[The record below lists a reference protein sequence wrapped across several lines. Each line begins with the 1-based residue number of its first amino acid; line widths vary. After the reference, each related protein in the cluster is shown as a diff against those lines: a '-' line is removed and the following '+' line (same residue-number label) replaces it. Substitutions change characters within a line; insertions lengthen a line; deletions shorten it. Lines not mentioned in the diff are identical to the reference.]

1 MPNWWPFGN
10 EEIKQEGYEVSSAIP
25 IGFGQDFYQSQ
36 EIDPESFARQSYN
49 SDAIV
54 YACLRELAV
63 AVTEPDYRIMVT
75 TTTEPAL
82 APGNNPLNQ
91 LLQHPNE
98 QQDFYELLEDLITQL
113 YISGNVYLYKVRNQA
128 GRMIGMRLLRPDR
141 ISIKSDAVRGVE
153 SYNYE
158 LDGADYTIPASDIS
172 HMKFPSMSSDLYG
185 LSPLQPIASV
195 INLDQAQI
203 QFGKTAFQNSG
214 VVGGMLKLSRRIQN
228 EQQAN
233 EIRNRWRSTF
243 GGKNMH
249 RLAIL
254 DEDASYEKV
263 GSTMEELAF
272 PSLRDTTEARICMA
286 FGVPPIIIG
295 SVVGLDRATYSNYR
309 EARQSFFTET
319 MIPLCERIVRF
330 FNKCFEYEYPNGG
343 YVDADFSKVAAL
355 IEDQNKLSDRLI
367 AQWQAGLISLNEA
380 RSGLALDGLSGG
392 DLRRLPLNVLE
403 LPSSEVQPMLQ
414 PPAAEQ
420 LRVETDELKRLESQ
434 LEPDSPY
441 DPLPGQPM
449 ARLLNQELIAA
460 RIEEADK
467 LIPKLERYY
476 RGLKNRV
483 DGVLGRWMS
492 QPVGERKEY
501 PFQGEDLLPDEAL
514 NDLSGILRNSYA
526 GIIKSSWKVLNERGG
541 LGTLE
546 FDEKLPLV
554 TNVLTTATNQA
565 NLIHGTTQRAIKKTI
580 EEGLANGYSIQEV
593 ADGVPGTNFRG
604 IKAVVG
610 EDYRNRPR
618 TIARTETARAQ
629 NQASLGYANALGSLY
644 SQAFDPDGDENDT
657 FTDNNDPFGFTCAER
672 HLQIYRN
679 EDAIDI
685 VDHPNGTLSWTPL
698 PSTYEPPAS
707 RLAGHNELGNRIV
720 EVKETIHA
728 RTQS

>member
-1 MPNWWPFGN
+1 MPNWWPFN
-10 EEIKQEGYEVSSAIP
+10 SDEIKQEGYDVSSAIP
-25 IGFGQDFYQSQ
+25 IGFGQNTFQSQ
-36 EIDPESFARQSYN
+36 DIDPESFARQSYN

-63 AVTEPDYRIMVT
+63 AVTEPNYRVMT
-75 TTTEPAL
+75 DTTTEPTE
-82 APGNNPLNQ
+82 APQNNPLARM
-91 LLQHPNE
+91 LQRPND

-113 YISGNVYLYKVRNQA
+113 YISGNVYLYKIRNQA

-141 ISIKSDAVRGVE
+141 ISIKSDAVKGVE
-153 SYNYE
+153 YYNYR
-158 LDGADYTIPASDIS
+158 LDGPEYTIPAADIS
-172 HMKFPSMSSDLYG
+172 HMKFPNMSSDLYG
-185 LSPLQPIASV
+185 LSPLQPAASV
-195 INLDQAQI
+195 ITLDQAQI

-214 VVGGMLKLSRRIQN
+214 VIGGMLKLSRRIQN
-228 EQQAN
+228 EEQAN
-233 EIRNRWRSTF
+233 QIRSRWRSTF
-243 GGKNMH
+243 GGNNMH

-254 DEDASYEKV
+254 DEDATYEKV

-272 PSLRDTTEARICMA
+272 PALRDMTESRICMV
-286 FGVPPIIIG
+286 FGVPPIIVG

-319 MIPLCERIVRF
+319 MIPLCERLVRF
-330 FNKCFEYEYPNGG
+330 FNKCFEYEYSNAG
-343 YVDADFSKVAAL
+343 YLDADFTNVAAL

-367 AQWQAGLISLNEA
+367 AQWNAGLISLNEA
-380 RSGLALDGLSGG
+380 RSGLAMDGLSGG

-403 LPSSEVQPMLQ
+403 LPSSEIQPTSAL
-414 PPAAEQ
+414 PTAEQ
-420 LRVETDELKRLESQ
+420 LSASTDILKRLESQ

-441 DPLPGQPM
+441 TPIAGQPM
-449 ARLLNQELIAA
+449 ERLLNQEMIAV
-460 RIEEADK
+460 RIDEVNN

-483 DGVLGRWMS
+483 DGVLGRYLAE
-492 QPVGERKEY
+492 PVSEQKTY
-501 PFQGEDLLPDEAL
+501 PFQGEDLLPDAAL

-526 GIIKSSWKVLNERGG
+526 GIIKSSWRVLNDRGG

-580 EEGLANGYSIQEV
+580 EEGLANGYSVAEV
-593 ADGVPGTNFRG
+593 ANGVPGTDFRG

-707 RLAGHNELGNRIV
+707 RLAGHNELGKQIV
-720 EVKETIHA
+720 EVKDTVNA
-728 RTQS
+728 RT